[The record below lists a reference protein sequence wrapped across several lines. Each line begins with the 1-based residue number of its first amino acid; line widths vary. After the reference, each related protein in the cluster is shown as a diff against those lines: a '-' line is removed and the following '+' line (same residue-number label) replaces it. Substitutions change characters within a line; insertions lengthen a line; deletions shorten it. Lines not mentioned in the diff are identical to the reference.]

1 MNEFNEKTH
10 AYIAAKFYHYLKE
23 QFGERG
29 VAAFI
34 HATQLYA
41 QQRGSRMAQRA
52 IRDGKPLNF
61 ATYQE
66 YGEWKPTQYA
76 IDHDCTNLSVVE
88 EWSPDLKTRILRC
101 PWHDEF
107 QQLGMQE
114 AGDVYCQY
122 LDRSICRGFNP
133 DITYEVTQN
142 LNSADSCIHVV
153 HEAGFQDGEN
163 HRRHE
168 QYVKDFEYH
177 CAHSFWTYAK
187 VTSAIFLSDGGS
199 VIQNVIDDF
208 SNDYS
213 RGMLGR
219 LMKYQNTDFNFC
231 NCSEA
236 IR

>member
-1 MNEFNEKTH
+1 MNDFNEKTH

-41 QQRGSRMAQRA
+41 EQRGSRMAQRA
-52 IRDGKPLNF
+52 IRDGKPLTF

-76 IDHDCTNLSVVE
+76 IDHDSANLSAVE
-88 EWSPDLKTRILRC
+88 AWSPDLKTRILRC

-107 QQLGMQE
+107 QELRMLE

-153 HEAGFQDGEN
+153 HGANYQVGET
-163 HRRHE
+163 HAKHE
-168 QYVKDFEYH
+168 RYIRSFEYH

-187 VTSAIFLSDGGS
+187 VTGAIFQNEADI
-199 VIQNVIDDF
+199 VIQHVMQDF
-208 SNDYS
+208 ADDYS
-213 RGMLGR
+213 RDMLER
-219 LMKYQNTDFNFC
+219 LMKYQNTDFSFC
-231 NCSEA
+231 D
-236 IR
+236 